1 MRPGS
6 IEIVHRGG
14 EHPVELLLLQDEQ
27 MIETLAPHA
36 PQKALADG
44 IGSGSVR
51 RGGENLNPARCGHT
65 SETGPTF
72 PIVLTDQILR
82 HLPKWRGF
90 PQRYAPPRDRWG
102 IE

>member
-6 IEIVHRGG
+6 VEIVYIGV
-14 EHPVELLLLQDEQ
+14 EHPVELLLLKDEQ

-44 IGSGSVR
+44 IGSGCVR
-51 RGGENLNPARCGHT
+51 RCVENLNRTRCGHT

-72 PIVLTDQILR
+72 AIVITDQILR
-82 HLPKWRGF
+82 YLPIGRGF
-90 PQRYAPPRDRWG
+90 S
-102 IE
+102 